1 MGRAIQTSLTF
12 RSLQDR
18 LRDLLLA
25 RIASGEITGL
35 RLAELSGLRQAHI
48 SNFLNRRRRLSLEA
62 MDAVLAVCRLSPL
75 DLLSGAEINRRAT
88 VRPPAATG
96 FVNLALVEPAIA
108 AQEPFIRQ
116 QNVLGLHQYP
126 TTFLRRLRRDM
137 QSPRQEWERFVL
149 VRASAHEGIS
159 MFPRFLPGALLLID
173 RQYNSL
179 QPYRKHDRNM
189 YAVRSGADGSCTISY
204 VELSGSNLLLRPHNR
219 DYPVIV
225 LPLEQGRTYA
235 EKIVGRICHV
245 TMEA

>member
-25 RIASGEITGL
+25 RIANGEITGL

-75 DLLSGAEINRRAT
+75 DLLSLAEINIRAT
-88 VRPPAATG
+88 VRPPAPAG
-96 FVNLALVEPAIA
+96 LVNLALVEAAIA
-108 AQEPFIRQ
+108 AQEPVIQ
-116 QNVLGLHQYP
+116 QRDVLGLHQFSA
-126 TTFLRRLRRDM
+126 TFLRRLRRDM
-137 QSPRQEWERFVL
+137 QSPRQDWERFVL
-149 VRASAHEGIS
+149 IRASAREGIS

-173 RQYNSL
+173 RHYISL
-179 QPYRKHDRNM
+179 HPYRMLDRNM

-219 DYPVIV
+219 NYPVGV
-225 LPLEQGRTYA
+225 LTLEETQNYA
-235 EKIVGRICHV
+235 ERIVGRICHV